1 MELKIKEYLFN
12 IIEKLDINDELL
24 QGNFGIEKENT
35 RVNKNGELALT
46 KHPKIFGD
54 KLKNPYITVDFSE
67 SQIEMITPIFDIVE
81 NAHKFMHNL
90 HEIVSLELKDEYL
103 WPQSLPGILPSEKEI
118 PIAEFDDSKEGKY
131 AYEYRKYLAEKY
143 GKKLQLLSGIHFNF
157 SFKDEFLLKLF
168 NEINKE
174 NTISYKDF
182 KNEVYLKITRNYLK
196 YRWILI
202 YLIGASSPIHN
213 SYREECIVH
222 MNKLTDD
229 SFFYENALS
238 FRNSKCGYKNKERLD
253 VDYTSIDAFI
263 KSIKTLISQ
272 GKLRD
277 IKEYYS
283 PIRLKTKNPKN
294 PLEQLS
300 ENGIE
305 YLEIRMLDLN
315 PFNKIG
321 LELKDL
327 EFIHLFLIFCLFED
341 EKEIDMKKFEQYDT
355 NHDAVAING
364 NMENIKFVRD
374 DGSEI
379 SIKEKGY
386 FVINSIKDILNRLN
400 INNEN
405 IEKVLNYQKEK
416 IDNKEKT
423 YISKLIKEVKEN
435 GFINFHLE
443 KAKEYLEEIK
453 KESFNLKGY
462 EDLEL
467 STQIV
472 LKEAIKRG
480 IKFEIL
486 DREENFILLDNGI
499 KKEYI
504 KQATKTSLDSY
515 STVLIMENKLV
526 TKKVLEKN
534 NIKVPFG
541 EHYIDI
547 NKAKKDYY
555 KYRDMKIVV
564 KPKSTN
570 FGLGISIFTE
580 KPNQND
586 YEKAIEIAFKE
597 DNSILIEEYI
607 EGKEYR
613 FVVMGDRVVA
623 ILHRVP
629 ANVKGDGI
637 KTIKELVE
645 EKNKDFLRGEGY
657 KKPLEK
663 IKLGEVEQMFLKNQN
678 KSIDYIPQKNE
689 IVYLR
694 ENSNISTGG
703 DSIDYTDIIPEIYK
717 EIAIQ
722 SAKAVDAKICGVDM
736 MIKDINNINPE
747 GNYAIIEL
755 NFNPAIHIHCYPY
768 QGKDRKLGKEVLD
781 LLGF

>member
-1 MELKIKEYLFN
+1 
-12 IIEKLDINDELL
+12 
-24 QGNFGIEKENT
+24 
-35 RVNKNGELALT
+35 
-46 KHPKIFGD
+46 
-54 KLKNPYITVDFSE
+54 
-67 SQIEMITPIFDIVE
+67 
-81 NAHKFMHNL
+81 
-90 HEIVSLELKDEYL
+90 
-103 WPQSLPGILPSEKEI
+103 
-118 PIAEFDDSKEGKY
+118 
-131 AYEYRKYLAEKY
+131 
-143 GKKLQLLSGIHFNF
+143 
-157 SFKDEFLLKLF
+157 
-168 NEINKE
+168 
-174 NTISYKDF
+174 
-182 KNEVYLKITRNYLK
+182 
-196 YRWILI
+196 
-202 YLIGASSPIHN
+202 
-213 SYREECIVH
+213 
-222 MNKLTDD
+222 
-229 SFFYENALS
+229 
-238 FRNSKCGYKNKERLD
+238 
-253 VDYTSIDAFI
+253 
-263 KSIKTLISQ
+263 
-272 GKLRD
+272 
-277 IKEYYS
+277 
-283 PIRLKTKNPKN
+283 
-294 PLEQLS
+294 
-300 ENGIE
+300 
-305 YLEIRMLDLN
+305 
-315 PFNKIG
+315 
-321 LELKDL
+321 
-327 EFIHLFLIFCLFED
+327 
-341 EKEIDMKKFEQYDT
+341 
-355 NHDAVAING
+355 
-364 NMENIKFVRD
+364 
-374 DGSEI
+374 
-379 SIKEKGY
+379 
-386 FVINSIKDILNRLN
+386 
-400 INNEN
+400 
-405 IEKVLNYQKEK
+405 
-416 IDNKEKT
+416 
-423 YISKLIKEVKEN
+423 
-435 GFINFHLE
+435 
-443 KAKEYLEEIK
+443 
-453 KESFNLKGY
+453 
-462 EDLEL
+462 
-467 STQIV
+467 
-472 LKEAIKRG
+472 
-480 IKFEIL
+480 
-486 DREENFILLDNGI
+486 
-499 KKEYI
+499 
-504 KQATKTSLDSY
+504 
-515 STVLIMENKLV
+515 MENKLV